1 MSRKKGRKT
10 RIPEPGVRGAGPL
23 GPQEAGE
30 AVEGLGIIVGTPLW
44 QVEVRGPHLLDMT

>member
-1 MSRKKGRKT
+1 M

-30 AVEGLGIIVGTPLW
+30 AVEGLDIIVGTPPW
-44 QVEVRGPHLLDMT
+44 QVDILRINKLD

>member
-1 MSRKKGRKT
+1 M

-30 AVEGLGIIVGTPLW
+30 AVEGLDIMWGHLPGKWRYVGHTYW
-44 QVEVRGPHLLDMT
+44 T